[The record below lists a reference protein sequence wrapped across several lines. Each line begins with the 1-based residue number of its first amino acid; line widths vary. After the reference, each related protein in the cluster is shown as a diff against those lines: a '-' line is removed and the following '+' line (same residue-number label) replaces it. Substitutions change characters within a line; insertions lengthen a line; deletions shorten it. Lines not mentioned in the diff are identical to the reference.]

1 MAVIW
6 VPSEAIQVKGELEFH
21 PFKAASGRELK
32 RGFCP
37 QCGANVL
44 KRSTEVTA
52 MTQIVAPSLDDPSLF
67 KPTAELWT
75 SSAQPW
81 DLIDRSLMVFD
92 GQPSDEEVMTILGI
106 EAVPASG
113 QG

>member
-1 MAVIW
+1 MGVIW
-6 VPSEAIQVKGELEFH
+6 VPSEAIQVTGELTFH
-21 PFKAASGRELK
+21 PFKAVSGRELN

-37 QCGANVL
+37 KCGSNVL

-75 SSAQPW
+75 LSAQPW
-81 DLIDRSLMVFD
+81 DLIDERLTVFD
-92 GQPSDEEVMTILGI
+92 GQPSDEEVMSILGI
-106 EAVPASG
+106 
-113 QG
+113 